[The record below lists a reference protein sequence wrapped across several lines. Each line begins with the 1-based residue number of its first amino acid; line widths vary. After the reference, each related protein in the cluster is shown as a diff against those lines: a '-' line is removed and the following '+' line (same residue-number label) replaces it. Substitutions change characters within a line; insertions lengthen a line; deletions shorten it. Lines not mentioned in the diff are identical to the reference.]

1 MGGFGRLAARDG
13 GIVALGLG
21 AWWLLAARSA
31 GDGFVADGS
40 GFVAGLAL
48 GATAFVLH
56 EWGHVLG
63 GFAGRS
69 RMRASASL
77 ASPFVFSFSPKNS
90 LAQFLAM
97 SFAGFA
103 ATAAVLWVFYTQLPD
118 AWLAS
123 RVARGAAVF
132 LAFLGVTL
140 ELPLVGVALYT
151 RATPGVA
158 AVKVPARADSRA
170 A

>member
-13 GIVALGLG
+13 GIVAL
-21 AWWLLAARSA
+21 
-31 GDGFVADGS
+31 
-40 GFVAGLAL
+40 AL
-48 GATAFVLH
+48 GATAFALH

-63 GFAGRS
+63 SFAGRS

-77 ASPFVFSFSPKNS
+77 ASHFVFSFSPKNS

-103 ATAAVLWVFYTQLPD
+103 ATAAVLWVFYTPLPD

-123 RVARGAAVF
+123 RVARGAALF

-140 ELPLVGVALYT
+140 ELPLVGVALY
-151 RATPGVA
+151 RGATPGVA
-158 AVKVPARADSRA
+158 AVKVPRRADPPA